1 MQKSTA
7 AKSTSPKSTPP
18 KSTPA
23 RPAARSERTGAK
35 RRANGAAV
43 PPDLPALWRRP
54 GFLIR
59 RLHQIHVSLF
69 LDEVANSGM
78 TPIQYSLLS
87 ALHEHPAIDQ
97 VSLAG
102 AVGLDKT
109 SVTEVLARMERAGLV
124 VREANAADRRTKL
137 VSLAPAGRERLR
149 ALATAVSRAHER
161 TLAPLA
167 PAEREVFMHLLM
179 HLVNASND
187 LGRTALRAV

>member
-1 MQKSTA
+1 VE
-7 AKSTSPKSTPP
+7 TS
-18 KSTPA
+18 
-23 RPAARSERTGAK
+23 
-35 RRANGAAV
+35 V
-43 PPDLPALWRRP
+43 DLPALWRRP

-69 LDEVANSGM
+69 YDEVASSGM

-102 AVGLDKT
+102 VVGLDKT
-109 SVTEVLARMERAGLV
+109 SVTEVLARMERAGLIA
-124 VREANAADRRTKL
+124 REANAADRRTRL
-137 VSLAPAGRERLR
+137 VSLAPKGREKLR
-149 ALATAVSRAHER
+149 SLAAAVSRAHER

-167 PAEREVFMHLLM
+167 PAERELFMQLLM
-179 HLVNASND
+179 HVVNASNA